1 MDPST
6 GKRLHGEMRFV
17 AVTPALVCVGARGTD
32 KSLETAGK
40 RVEHNQGAPI
50 KWRVEEATQN

>member
-1 MDPST
+1 M
-6 GKRLHGEMRFV
+6 